1 MARKQV
7 TRDLPSLQVHV
18 DEFCAL
24 PDDANRQ
31 AAILDHLRKA
41 ALKMQKDESQPFY
54 SMRQIA
60 ALFKLPLRTVAIA
73 YEQLEKEG
81 VLNRIR
87 GSKTVLE
94 GRASLSRDPV
104 RAIVGLPIW
113 LHAIVVS
120 PYSRMLYIELEE
132 RLRSHGFVA
141 DIIFFR
147 DKEATSTDFPKR
159 LLQHRLDYV
168 IWHTPHPLANQTLLS
183 LKDHGIKQILVHPSD
198 NPTSINLPMYLQ
210 DWQRAY
216 AELAA
221 TWQEAGIRQVIVP
234 EPLYLPS
241 KRALRTFSAT
251 LEARGL
257 KVSLVDGDART
268 LAKQAG
274 QHAAGRCAVA
284 FIDQLGAEAICNE
297 ESVVIEQLL
306 KTTRMAFCRG
316 PIRMP
321 YFHNRKV
328 AVDVIGF
335 SPVEVAQRVV
345 GDLRWGIPPPGK
357 QTPAF
362 TATFRPLILVKEAED
377 LL

>member
-7 TRDLPSLQVHV
+7 TRDLPSLQAHV
-18 DEFCAL
+18 DAFRAL
-24 PDDANRQ
+24 SADANRQ
-31 AAILDHLRKA
+31 AAILEHLRKA
-41 ALKMQKDESQPFY
+41 ALKMQEDESRPFY

-60 ALFKLPLRTVAIA
+60 ALFGLPLRTVAIA

-87 GSKTVLE
+87 GSKTILE
-94 GRASLSRDPV
+94 GRAASSRDPV

-113 LHAIVVS
+113 LHAVVVS
-120 PYSRMLYIELEE
+120 PYTRMLYMELEE

-147 DKEATSTDFPKR
+147 DKEATTTDFARR

-216 AELAA
+216 AEMAA
-221 TWQEAGIRQVIVP
+221 IWQEAGIRQVIVP

-251 LEARGL
+251 MEERGL
-257 KVSLVDGDART
+257 KISLVDGDARA
-268 LAKQAG
+268 LEKQAG

-284 FIDQLGAEAICNE
+284 FIDQLGAEIICNE
-297 ESVVIEQLL
+297 EPVIIERLL
-306 KTTRMAFCRG
+306 RTARIAFCRG

-321 YFHNRKV
+321 YLHNRK
-328 AVDVIGF
+328 ASMDIIGF

-345 GDLRWGIPPPGK
+345 SDLRWGIALPGK
-357 QTPAF
+357 QTATF
-362 TATFRPLILVKEAED
+362 TATFRPLVSIREAED